1 MSDDPARAFV
11 RPKLASGGTS
21 LLIAVAFVAVAA
33 AVVQVTRGPVSEAML
48 RYVGGR
54 LNELAAYLAAPSML
68 DGGRI
73 YAFALLGGV
82 VSSISPCILAMLPV
96 NLSYIG
102 SARVRS
108 RPAAVRLATLFVAGV
123 VVVNTVL
130 GLAGSLFFAIFIEY
144 RGQVNIGVGAMTLL
158 AALWMAGILKWR
170 VPNAVAIV
178 PAGMGPFAVGMTFA
192 LVTSPCSSPVLFA
205 ILTAASKDGNPM
217 RAAGAMA
224 TYSAGYSAVLWLASV
239 CAGIVTASRRLLPH
253 GELITRLS
261 ACALAV
267 IGIGTIAY
275 GARLLL

>member
-1 MSDDPARAFV
+1 MSDIPADAAS
-11 RPKLASGGTS
+11 RPKLAFGHTS
-21 LLIAVAFVAVAA
+21 LLVAVAFVAVAA
-33 AVVQVTRGPVSEAML
+33 AVVQVARGPVSDAML

-54 LNELAAYLAAPSML
+54 LNVLAAYLAAPSML

-73 YAFALLGGV
+73 YAFALLGGLV
-82 VSSISPCILAMLPV
+82 TSISPCILAMLPV

-102 SARVRS
+102 SAKVRT

-130 GLAGSLFFAIFIEY
+130 GLAGSLFFAIFIQY
-144 RGQVNIGVGAMTLL
+144 RGQVNIAVGAVTLV
-158 AALWMAGILKWR
+158 AALWMAGILKLR

-178 PAGMGPFAVGMTFA
+178 PVGMGPFAVGMTFA

-205 ILTAASKDGNPM
+205 ILAAAARDGNPL

-224 TYSAGYSAVLWLASV
+224 IYSVGYAAVLWLASV
-239 CAGIVTASRRLLPH
+239 FAGVVTASRRLLPH

-261 ACALAV
+261 AFALAA
-267 IGIGTIAY
+267 IGVGTIVY